1 MILRSTFSS
10 GVEALGPFPGPHFV
24 LSLGLMLSVL
34 TITPAGFAWSQD
46 QLPQIKPPQSKP
58 LATEAK
64 AASGQ
69 PAAEGAAEDGV
80 AEKRVAEKRV
90 AEKRAADSKAVELP
104 QVGLTLVAK
113 DSLVC
118 DVDPR
123 DDAQQCLDGLR
134 WTPGEFRVEV
144 AAAEGLTCDR
154 TLFFPS
160 PLPAGNP
167 KHDRAAIEW
176 YAAKDDAGR
185 LLSAPAVVVVHESG
199 RGMPV
204 GRIIAR
210 GLRDHGLHAF
220 MVQLPGYGHRRTE
233 LADKTERILDWLR
246 QGIADVR
253 RARDVAAAVPGV
265 DTTRIGV
272 QGTSLGGFVTSTV
285 AGLDPGFDRVFIL
298 LAGGQLDQVVIK
310 GKKDAAQIRERLEAL
325 GVREEQIADLARP
338 IEPLRL
344 AHRIRPERT
353 WLYNG
358 MFDDVVPRSCSYAL
372 VNAAKLPKEHHV
384 ELPANHYT
392 GIIFLPMVLQ
402 QIRDE
407 MVK

>member
-1 MILRSTFSS
+1 MILSSTFSS
-10 GVEALGPFPGPHFV
+10 GVEASGPFPGRQFV
-24 LSLGLMLSVL
+24 LSLGLMLSVFAL
-34 TITPAGFAWSQD
+34 SPAGVAWSQD
-46 QLPQIKPPQSKP
+46 RLSQDQPPVIKPPEAEP
-58 LATEAK
+58 LGTTGVR
-64 AASGQ
+64 AASGK
-69 PAAEGAAEDGV
+69 PRAAEGAAENGAV
-80 AEKRVAEKRV
+80 EKG
-90 AEKRAADSKAVELP
+90 AADSNPLELP
-104 QVGLTLVAK
+104 QVGLTFIAK

-123 DDAQQCLDGLR
+123 DDAQQCLEGLR

-144 AAAEGLTCDR
+144 AAAEGSTCDR

-160 PLPAGNP
+160 PLPAGNA

-265 DTTRIGV
+265 NTTRIGV

>member
-1 MILRSTFSS
+1 
-10 GVEALGPFPGPHFV
+10 
-24 LSLGLMLSVL
+24 MLSVFAL
-34 TITPAGFAWSQD
+34 SPAGVAWSQD
-46 QLPQIKPPQSKP
+46 RLSQDQPPVIKPPEAEP
-58 LATEAK
+58 LGTTGVR
-64 AASGQ
+64 AASGK
-69 PAAEGAAEDGV
+69 PRAAEGAAENGV
-80 AEKRVAEKRV
+80 LEKGVLEKGV
-90 AEKRAADSKAVELP
+90 LEKGVLEKGVLENGAVENGAVEKGAADSNPLELP
-104 QVGLTLVAK
+104 QVGLTFIAK

-123 DDAQQCLDGLR
+123 DDAQQCLEGLR

-144 AAAEGLTCDR
+144 AAAEGSTCDR

-160 PLPAGNP
+160 PLPAGNA

-176 YAAKDDAGR
+176 YAAKDAAGR

-265 DTTRIGV
+265 NTTRIGV

-310 GKKDAAQIRERLEAL
+310 GKRDAAQIRERLEAL

-344 AHRIRPERT
+344 AHRIRPEQM

>member
-1 MILRSTFSS
+1 
-10 GVEALGPFPGPHFV
+10 
-24 LSLGLMLSVL
+24 MLSVFAL
-34 TITPAGFAWSQD
+34 SPAGVAWSQD
-46 QLPQIKPPQSKP
+46 RLSQDQPPVIKPPEAEP
-58 LATEAK
+58 LGTTGVR
-64 AASGQ
+64 AASGK
-69 PAAEGAAEDGV
+69 PRAAEGAAENGAV
-80 AEKRVAEKRV
+80 ENGL
-90 AEKRAADSKAVELP
+90 ADSKPLELP
-104 QVGLTLVAK
+104 QVGLTLIAK

-123 DDAQQCLDGLR
+123 DDAQQCLEGLR

-144 AAAEGLTCDR
+144 AAAEGSTCDR

-160 PLPAGNP
+160 PLPAGNA

-176 YAAKDDAGR
+176 YAAKDAAGR

-265 DTTRIGV
+265 NTTRIGV

-310 GKKDAAQIRERLEAL
+310 GKRDAAQIRERLEAL

-344 AHRIRPERT
+344 AHRIRPEQT